1 MKKLRLI
8 TEILAI
14 IIVCLV
20 AFVGVYAQ
28 KYNKMENQVKG
39 YDLSKDLNGYRE
51 LVFEVSDAT
60 EVTNSEGTV
69 VGSTDDYDDTT
80 IETNSYQKTE
90 NKVNTDEE
98 LTEENFE
105 KAKKVIEDRLKS
117 FNVED
122 YNISLNHENGLIY
135 LQIPENT
142 DTDHTISNVLQVAEF
157 KIRDS
162 EDASNVFITND
173 DIKKASAV
181 YNTTTSGTTV
191 YLQIEFNEK
200 GKETLKQLS
209 TGEYATKEDSGDS
222 STENTTNET
231 TNTTTEE
238 NANETEN
245 ENDVEAEAEVSSENA
260 TTEENTENSS
270 ETEQTEANESSEE
283 STETDATEESE
294 EDNQKQII
302 LSIDNSDMIT
312 TSFDDP
318 IEDGILQLSM
328 GSASTDTDSVSDS
341 LESTATISAVINSGK
356 MPLAYTVTE
365 NRYVNTDISN
375 EIIKNVIIG
384 AIIVIAVAILVL
396 IIKHKGRGIIASIAY
411 IGFIALYS
419 LIVRYTNVS
428 ITLESIVAAII
439 VLGINYIIVYKLL
452 KINESDES
460 LKKIS
465 YDTEFKT
472 VILRLLP
479 IFIIGIIFAFIA
491 WNKIATFGMFLFW
504 GILLSIIYNFVVTK
518 DMLK

>member
-1 MKKLRLI
+1 
-8 TEILAI
+8 
-14 IIVCLV
+14 
-20 AFVGVYAQ
+20 
-28 KYNKMENQVKG
+28 
-39 YDLSKDLNGYRE
+39 
-51 LVFEVSDAT
+51 
-60 EVTNSEGTV
+60 
-69 VGSTDDYDDTT
+69 
-80 IETNSYQKTE
+80 
-90 NKVNTDEE
+90 
-98 LTEENFE
+98 
-105 KAKKVIEDRLKS
+105 
-117 FNVED
+117 
-122 YNISLNHENGLIY
+122 
-135 LQIPENT
+135 
-142 DTDHTISNVLQVAEF
+142 
-157 KIRDS
+157 
-162 EDASNVFITND
+162 
-173 DIKKASAV
+173 
-181 YNTTTSGTTV
+181 
-191 YLQIEFNEK
+191 
-200 GKETLKQLS
+200 
-209 TGEYATKEDSGDS
+209 
-222 STENTTNET
+222 
-231 TNTTTEE
+231 
-238 NANETEN
+238 
-245 ENDVEAEAEVSSENA
+245 
-260 TTEENTENSS
+260 
-270 ETEQTEANESSEE
+270 
-283 STETDATEESE
+283 
-294 EDNQKQII
+294 
-302 LSIDNSDMIT
+302 
-312 TSFDDP
+312 
-318 IEDGILQLSM
+318 
-328 GSASTDTDSVSDS
+328 
-341 LESTATISAVINSGK
+341 